1 MKRHCP
7 SGDTQVQAA
16 EKHVQAAE
24 KDIQEDCPQNIV
36 TSSNK
41 LNCADEMISPQRRI
55 SLRSWKG
62 KPQVDIREYYS
73 DSLGETKPGR
83 KGIGISSML
92 GISLSLDQFN
102 ALAKAIP
109 RIQAMITCDK

>member
-41 LNCADEMISPQRRI
+41 LNCADEMVFSILFP
-55 SLRSWKG
+55 
-62 KPQVDIREYYS
+62 
-73 DSLGETKPGR
+73 
-83 KGIGISSML
+83 
-92 GISLSLDQFN
+92 F
-102 ALAKAIP
+102 
-109 RIQAMITCDK
+109 